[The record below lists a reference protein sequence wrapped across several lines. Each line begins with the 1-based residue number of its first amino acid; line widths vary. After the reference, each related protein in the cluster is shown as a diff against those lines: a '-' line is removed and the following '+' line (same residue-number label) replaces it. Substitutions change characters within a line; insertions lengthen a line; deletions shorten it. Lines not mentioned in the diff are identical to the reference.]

1 VETASTS
8 KPRDPR
14 RVEEELAVAAERW
27 RWQIVAA
34 ALACL
39 LIVAVSAAVILQ
51 WTDLR
56 AGLLVISHIGVLAA
70 GAVAGAGWAL
80 RKIAEERA
88 R

>member
-1 VETASTS
+1 MARTS
-8 KPRDPR
+8 EPRDPR
-14 RVEEELAVAAERW
+14 RVEQELAVAAERW
-27 RWQIVAA
+27 RWQIVAT

-39 LIVAVSAAVILQ
+39 LVLAVSAAVILQ
-51 WTDLR
+51 VTDIR
-56 AGLLVISHIGVLAA
+56 TGLLVLSHIGFLAV

>member
-1 VETASTS
+1 M
-8 KPRDPR
+8 
-14 RVEEELAVAAERW
+14 AAERW
-27 RWQIVAA
+27 RWQIIAT

-39 LIVAVSAAVILQ
+39 LVLAVSAAVILQ
-51 WTDLR
+51 VTDIR
-56 AGLLVISHIGVLAA
+56 TGLLVLSHIGFLAV

>member
-1 VETASTS
+1 MPWTKLRRANASKIVDAVFKVS
-8 KPRDPR
+8 HID
-14 RVEEELAVAAERW
+14 EELAG
-27 RWQIVAA
+27 
-34 ALACL
+34 L
-39 LIVAVSAAVILQ
+39 LVVAVSAAVILQ

-80 RKIAEERA
+80 RKIAEERG